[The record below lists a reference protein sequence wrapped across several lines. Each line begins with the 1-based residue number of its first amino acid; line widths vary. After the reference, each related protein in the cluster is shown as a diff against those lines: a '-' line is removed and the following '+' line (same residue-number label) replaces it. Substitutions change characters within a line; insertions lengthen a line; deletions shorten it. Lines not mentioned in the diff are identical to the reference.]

1 MMSTQTPPWQP
12 PQPQAR
18 FLDKLLEKGYL
29 PEWMIRLGIQSL
41 LRAKNKAETAPTQET
56 RQEALMAFVNEL
68 KTMPI
73 AIETEAANQQHYEV
87 PSEFYQYALG
97 PRLKYSC
104 ALWQDEW
111 PVDGAH
117 LGKAEAAMLA
127 LTCERADL
135 QDGQAILELGC
146 GWGSLSLWMAEK
158 YPNATITGISN
169 SASQREYIMGQAR
182 ERGLNNLSIETHN
195 VAHMERPMAS
205 YDRVVSVEMFEHM
218 KNYERLLKNIAGWL
232 KPEGKLFVHIF
243 THYCAAYHYEGADA
257 ADWMTRYFFAGG
269 TMPAHHL
276 LHYFQQDLALDACW
290 VVNGQ
295 HYQKTARV
303 WHQNM
308 KVHRDKLMP
317 LFREIYGK
325 TGNPDEQATKW
336 WVYWQVFFM
345 ACEEL
350 WGFQNGDVWQV
361 SHYRFT
367 TKSN

>member
-1 MMSTQTPPWQP
+1 MTTYASSWQP
-12 PQPQAR
+12 PEPQSR
-18 FLDKLLEKGYL
+18 FLDQVLEKGYL
-29 PEWMIRLGIQSL
+29 PEWLIRIGIQSL
-41 LRAKNKAETAPTQET
+41 LRNKNKAETRPTQQA

-73 AIETEAANQQHYEV
+73 AIETDAANQQHYEV
-87 PSEFYQYALG
+87 PSSFYQYALG

-104 ALWQDEW
+104 ALWDSHW
-111 PVDGAH
+111 PVDSHH
-117 LGKAEAAMLA
+117 LGLAEEAMLA
-127 LTCERADL
+127 LTCQRADL
-135 QDGQAILELGC
+135 EDGQSILELGC
-146 GWGSLSLWMAEK
+146 GWGSLSLWMAQQ
-158 YPNATITGISN
+158 YPNSQITGISN
-169 SASQREYIMGQAR
+169 SASQREFIMAQAQQ
-182 ERGLNNLSIETHN
+182 RGLSNLSIETHN
-195 VAHMERPMAS
+195 VAHLERPLAY

-218 KNYERLLKNIAGWL
+218 KNYQLLLCKIASWL

-243 THYCAAYHYEGADA
+243 THHCAAYHYEGADA

-308 KVHRDKLMP
+308 KAHRDKILP
-317 LFREIYGK
+317 LFQKTYGNH
-325 TGNPDEQATKW
+325 GDPLQQAQKW
-336 WVYWQVFFM
+336 WIYWQVFFM

-350 WGFQNGDVWQV
+350 WGFQNGEIWQV
-361 SHYRFT
+361 SHYRFCR
-367 TKSN
+367 KPQ